1 MNLAAKLNW
10 SVPQGIFS
18 YHTNRNKNP
27 KMSIGSMQITN
38 KNTIARIFLIIL
50 VFSFCRI
57 FCSEEDEF
65 RQKGFSLL
73 NAQNMSEY
81 KTVMIVNGIA
91 IKNTENIV
99 NWILE
104 ARKLSNAGS
113 KLKEQIMIPL
123 TLWWRAM

>member
-1 MNLAAKLNW
+1 
-10 SVPQGIFS
+10 
-18 YHTNRNKNP
+18 
-27 KMSIGSMQITN
+27 MSIGSMQITN
-38 KNTIARIFLIIL
+38 KNMIARSFLITL

-57 FCSEEDEF
+57 FISAEDEF

-73 NAQNMSEY
+73 NALNMSEN
-81 KTVMIVNGIA
+81 KTVMIVKGMA

-113 KLKEQIMIPL
+113 
-123 TLWWRAM
+123 